1 MLCWHKHKT
10 GDIEKYKTDGVLMQM
25 TADVYF
31 CLMYKNEKFKKLC
44 NGVGSQVGWFNKL
57 IYHII
62 PDSIGLL
69 NITGCS
75 DLHDVGF
82 SVPKAFKTLEDAYE
96 YFEQVNWDFL
106 SNLRRRIE
114 AGTHTYLIRKTRYF
128 VATRYYNAVQSS
140 IGWTSFMSG
149 KLINGKKL
157 SDDEINEFYE
167 QRNP

>member
-1 MLCWHKHKT
+1 MFCRHKHKT
-10 GDIEKYKTDGVLMQM
+10 GNIEKYTINGVLMQM
-25 TADVYF
+25 SNKVYF
-31 CLMYKNEKFKKLC
+31 CLIYDNEKFISFC
-44 NGVGSQVGWFNKL
+44 NGVGSRVGFWNKL

-82 SVPKAFKTLEDAYE
+82 SVPEVFKTLEEAYE

-114 AGTHTYLIRKTRYF
+114 AGTHTYLVRRTRYF
-128 VATRYYNAVQSS
+128 AAAGYYNAVQSS
-140 IGWTSFMSG
+140 IGWTSFMDG
-149 KLINGKKL
+149 KLIDGKKL
-157 SDDEINEFYE
+157 SDDKINEFYK
-167 QRNP
+167 QKNT